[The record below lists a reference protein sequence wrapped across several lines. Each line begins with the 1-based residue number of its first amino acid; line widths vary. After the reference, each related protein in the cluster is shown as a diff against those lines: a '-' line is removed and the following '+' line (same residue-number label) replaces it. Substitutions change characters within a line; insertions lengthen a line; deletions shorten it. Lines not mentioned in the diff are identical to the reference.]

1 MKNLNVE
8 ECRQF
13 ESEVLDFES
22 PDIYNLALKDSVSE
36 EFKPY
41 L

>member
-13 ESEVLDFES
+13 EEEVLDLES
-22 PDIYNLALKDSVSE
+22 PDIYNLALKN
-36 EFKPY
+36 
-41 L
+41 